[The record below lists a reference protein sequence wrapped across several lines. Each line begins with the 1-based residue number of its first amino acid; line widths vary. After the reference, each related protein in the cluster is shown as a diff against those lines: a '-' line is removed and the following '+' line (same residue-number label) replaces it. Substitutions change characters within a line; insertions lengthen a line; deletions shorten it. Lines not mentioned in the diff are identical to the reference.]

1 MDEWG
6 SILYDVLY
14 VQCSA
19 ASHTCSLCRRSWRP
33 FPFDD
38 DTGVIIRRPP
48 PLSTLHIQ
56 KGADDAT
63 V

>member
-1 MDEWG
+1 MT
-6 SILYDVLY
+6 SFMFS
-14 VQCSA
+14 VQPH
-19 ASHTCSLCRRSWRP
+19 HTPALCVGDLDAL

-48 PLSTLHIQ
+48 PLSTFHVQ